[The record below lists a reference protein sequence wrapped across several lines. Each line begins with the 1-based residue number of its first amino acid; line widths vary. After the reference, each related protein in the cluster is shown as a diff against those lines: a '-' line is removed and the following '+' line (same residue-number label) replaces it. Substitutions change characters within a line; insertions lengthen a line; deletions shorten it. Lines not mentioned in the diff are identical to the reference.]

1 MKKNLSLLLALL
13 LAVCIFATPIS
24 ASSFQSQFEQLGM
37 SAQGIYIENLDT
49 GVVMYEKNAHTQMAA
64 ASLTKLVTTMILL
77 EKTEDLD
84 ARTFEA
90 PGAIFDII
98 SQYDSP
104 SHADIKRGATLT
116 ARELL
121 YAMMLPSANEAAYI
135 VAYNLGGGNI
145 SNFVYLMNA
154 KAKQMGCLNTNFT
167 DPCGLDP
174 ENMTTAYDMAQI
186 IKYMSTYMEQ
196 RDLFAQVC
204 KTTSYT
210 MPAGVGFSTDG
221 EYSIWTTDLL
231 IDENRGDVYY
241 REYTQGGKTGSLED
255 WQNFAAWHQQG
266 DMRFVSAV
274 LHASS
279 TADSYQQQYYPT
291 KAAKPALYETCILM
305 DWVYDNFHLDNAL
318 DTGAFVTE
326 RKVKYSIET
335 DTVKLFP
342 KEGLYT
348 ILPNESD
355 QSAIQKT
362 YDLPETLAA
371 PIQQGEVVGTVT
383 LSLAGESIGTVELIA
398 GSTIERNQVLYI
410 ISRVGEFFGSLY
422 FKVVLILSAITAV
435 IYLIIFLY
443 INFKH
448 KDDRKIRR
456 TNHY

>member
-1 MKKNLSLLLALL
+1 MKKILSLLVAGMLSVCLFSTTVLAG
-13 LAVCIFATPIS
+13 
-24 ASSFQSQFEQLGM
+24 SFQTQFDQLGV
-37 SAQGIYIENLDT
+37 SAEGVYIENLDT
-49 GVVMYEKNAHTQMAA
+49 GVVMYEKNAHTPMAA

-90 PGAIFDII
+90 VGSVFDII

-116 ARELL
+116 GRELL

-135 VAYNLGGGNI
+135 VAYNIGKGNV

-154 KAKQMGCLNTNFT
+154 KAKQMGCLNTKFT

-174 ENMTTAYDMAQI
+174 NNMTTAYDMAQI

-204 KTTSYT
+204 KTTKFT
-210 MPAGVGFSTDG
+210 MPAGVGFSTAN

-231 IDENRGDVYY
+231 IDETRGDMYY
-241 REYTQGGKTGSLED
+241 RDYTQGGKTGSLEE
-255 WQNFAAWHQQG
+255 WQNFAAWHQKG

-274 LHASS
+274 LHASN
-279 TADSYQQQYYPT
+279 TADKFQQQYYPT
-291 KAAKPALYETCILM
+291 KAAKPALYETCVLM
-305 DWVYDNFHLDNAL
+305 DWVYENFHLDNAL

-326 RKVKYSIET
+326 RKVKYSTET

-355 QSAIQKT
+355 QSAIQKS
-362 YDLPETLAA
+362 YNLPESLAA
-371 PIQQGEVVGTVT
+371 PIEQGEVVGTVT

-398 GSTIERNQVLYI
+398 GSSIQRNQVLYL
-410 ISRVGEFFGSLY
+410 ISRVGEFFGSRY
-422 FKVVLILSAITAV
+422 FRVVLVLSGITAV
-435 IYLIIFLY
+435 GYFGVFLY
-443 INFKH
+443 VNLRH

-456 TNHY
+456 TKRY

>member
-1 MKKNLSLLLALL
+1 MKKILSLLLAVLL
-13 LAVCIFATPIS
+13 SVCMLATP
-24 ASSFQSQFEQLGM
+24 AFAGSFQSQFDQLGM

-77 EKTEDLD
+77 EKVEDLD

-90 PGAIFDII
+90 PGTIFDII

-116 ARELL
+116 GRELL

-145 SNFVYLMNA
+145 SNFIYLMNA
-154 KAKQMGCLNTNFT
+154 KAKQMGCLSTKFT

-204 KTTSYT
+204 KTTKYT
-210 MPAGVGFSTDG
+210 MPAGVGFSTAG
-221 EYSIWTTDLL
+221 EYSIWTTNLL
-231 IDENRGDVYY
+231 IDEQRGDVYY
-241 REYTQGGKTGSLED
+241 RDYTQGGKTGSLED
-255 WQNFAAWHQQG
+255 WQNFASWHQKG

-274 LHASS
+274 LHASAS
-279 TADSYQQQYYPT
+279 ADAYQQQYYPT
-291 KAAKPALYETCILM
+291 KAAKPALHETCVLM
-305 DWVYDNFHLDNAL
+305 DWVYENFHLDNAL

-326 RKVKYSIET
+326 RPVKYSIEA

-371 PIQQGEVVGTVT
+371 PIKQGEVVGTVT

-398 GSTIERNQVLYI
+398 GSTIERNQVLYL

-456 TNHY
+456 TDRY